1 MPSGAGQGRGVK
13 RTKAGTIVVAI
24 AIGVFLGFAVDQV
37 LTATGRPTFTP
48 SFLLPILLVLLGI
61 ALVLFALPIRRATA
75 GRRPRRSI
83 PSGRPHRDAG
93 QGVDPR
99 RRRCRRCRG
108 GTSGLPDHATRR
120 ALVRLDRTGDR
131 AIVGGLVLVAAG
143 LVAEHLCTIR
153 KDDDDEHPGPPE
165 PGLGL
170 SHHD

>member
-1 MPSGAGQGRGVK
+1 MK
-13 RTKAGTIVVAI
+13 RTKAGTIVVSI

-75 GRRPRRSI
+75 GAQTAP
-83 PSGRPHRDAG
+83 
-93 QGVDPR
+93 VDPFR
-99 RRRCRRCRG
+99 AVRIAMLAKASTLVG
-108 GTSGLPDHATRR
+108 AGVAGVAAGLLAFLITRPV
-120 ALVRLDRTGDR
+120 APSLGSTGPVIA

-165 PGLGL
+165 PGFGL